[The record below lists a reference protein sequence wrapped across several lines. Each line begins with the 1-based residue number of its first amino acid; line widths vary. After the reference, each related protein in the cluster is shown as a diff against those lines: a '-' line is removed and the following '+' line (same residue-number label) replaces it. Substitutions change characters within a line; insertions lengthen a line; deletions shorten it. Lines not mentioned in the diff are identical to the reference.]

1 MPSGWEWAI
10 LVLIALLLFGG
21 SRLPGIGRNA
31 GRAVRTFSDEMAS
44 FRGAKAGP
52 DVPTPAAPPVPSA
65 TPASPSEPE
74 RN

>member
-31 GRAVRTFSDEMAS
+31 GRAVRTFSDELSSFGGRAAADEAS
-44 FRGAKAGP
+44 A
-52 DVPTPAAPPVPSA
+52 PSA
-65 TPASPSEPE
+65 EPASAPASPSEPE

>member
-31 GRAVRTFSDEMAS
+31 GRAVHTFRDELSAFRSDKTA
-44 FRGAKAGP
+44 
-52 DVPTPAAPPVPSA
+52 
-65 TPASPSEPE
+65 PSEPVTPAPE
-74 RN
+74 AASTSAHESEAEQT

>member
-31 GRAVRTFSDEMAS
+31 GRAVRTFSEEMAS
-44 FRGAKAGP
+44 FRGDK
-52 DVPTPAAPPVPSA
+52 PSA
-65 TPASPSEPE
+65 GSPPSPSAVPVGTPASPSEPE
-74 RN
+74 QN

>member
-31 GRAVRTFSDEMAS
+31 GRAVRTFRDEMSS
-44 FRGAKAGP
+44 FGGR
-52 DVPTPAAPPVPSA
+52 AAPDQPAEPSA
-65 TPASPSEPE
+65 EPVTTPASPSEPE

>member
-31 GRAVRTFSDEMAS
+31 GRAVRTFRDEFSS
-44 FRGAKAGP
+44 FGDKSLP
-52 DVPTPAAPPVPSA
+52 EDPPSPVTEPVPS
-65 TPASPSEPE
+65 PASPSEPE